1 MYQEDV
7 YEDISIISQEEIM
20 EKRHLISPVRNLMI
34 IVFVMNMFLA
44 VCMEESLKGVLTSA
58 FLLMVNVTI
67 YKIERKFE

>member
-1 MYQEDV
+1 
-7 YEDISIISQEEIM
+7 M
-20 EKRHLISPVRNLMI
+20 EKRHLIATVRNAL
-34 IVFVMNMFLA
+34 IVVFIMNMFLA